1 MSFFKKLQNFR
12 SEEED
17 NHTVISESDGLS
29 DTDPGKDSEWLE
41 AGVSKPRPYRPSED
55 FQGAGR
61 TVKPRPSERA
71 ATSGNKES
79 KALRPGFRAERNSN
93 AEFNQALEEILWVI
107 KESLPVHTVSLFWVN
122 RNRKQYVL
130 ESCVTDAQ
138 SFSAEERI
146 SFSEDSYLQKIL
158 ETRNPVIRF
167 KIPAED
173 SGRLLPYYGQSEGIN
188 SFLGIPVFFG
198 EEICAVL
205 FADSLRPDAFGGDEV
220 AFFNRL
226 GKLVSHLVFI
236 YSMKDDL
243 EFSNRY
249 TQQMSTFVGNLQQ
262 LKNVRDLMTEVTSF
276 IQQAFEF
283 NYCALV
289 TFDTTGELSVQKV
302 ISQGNKAYVEEGL
315 PVAID
320 HSVVGAVMRSLKP
333 MILKSTEASLE
344 GRFRFQPGEALNLNT
359 SLIAVPV
366 SSANKCYGA
375 IVLEHDVKGWFTSS
389 HLQCLEQT
397 GFMTGLM
404 MENIYLD
411 ESAGNQKIYDE
422 ETGVFDHRFFMDRLS
437 VELTRALRVGFD
449 LCLVVFEIDRFQE
462 HEEKLGTLV
471 TDMASSHLAKL
482 LKVNLRNYDYLG
494 RLGRNRFAALM
505 VHSDATNAF
514 LIAEKIRESVASSPI
529 RFERIE
535 LPVTI
540 SIGISRFKKEK
551 ASADY
556 LIDGALAALQR
567 ARETGGNNVKTN

>member
-1 MSFFKKLQNFR
+1 MSFFKKLQNFG

-17 NHTVISESDGLS
+17 KPIVISDTDGFSGSESD
-29 DTDPGKDSEWLE
+29 KDSEWLE
-41 AGVSKPRPYRPSED
+41 AGVSKPRPYRPSDD
-55 FQGAGR
+55 FQGSVRKAPAK
-61 TVKPRPSERA
+61 TPERSVQA
-71 ATSGNKES
+71 VSNES
-79 KALRPGFRAERNSN
+79 KAVRPGFRAERNSN

-107 KESLPVHTVSLFWVN
+107 KESLPVYTVSLFWVN

-130 ESCVTDAQ
+130 ESCVTDSQ
-138 SFSAEERI
+138 SFSGDERI
-146 SFSEDSYLQKIL
+146 PFTDDSFLQKIL

-167 KIPAED
+167 KIPAEEI
-173 SGRLLPYYGQSEGIN
+173 GKLLPYYHQPERIN

-198 EEICAVL
+198 DEICAIL
-205 FADSLRPDAFGGDEV
+205 FADSLKPDAFGGDEV
-220 AFFNRL
+220 GFFNRL

-249 TQQMSTFVGNLQQ
+249 TQQMSTLVGDLQQ
-262 LKNVRDLMTEVTSF
+262 MKSVRDLLSQVTAF
-276 IQQAFEF
+276 IRQAFEF
-283 NYCALV
+283 SYGAV
-289 TFDTTGELSVQKV
+289 VAFDTTGELSVQKV
-302 ISQGNKAYVEEGL
+302 ISQGSGEYVTEGL
-315 PVAID
+315 AVAID
-320 HSVVGAVMRSLKP
+320 HSIAGAVMRSLKP

-344 GRFRFQPGEALNLNT
+344 GRFRFQPGEDLRLNT

-366 SSANKCYGA
+366 ASANKCYGA
-375 IVLEHDVKGWFTSS
+375 IVLEHEVKGWFTSS

-397 GFMTGLM
+397 GFLAGLM

-411 ESAGNQKIYDE
+411 ESAENQKIYDE
-422 ETGVFDHRFFMDRLS
+422 ATGVFDHRFFMDRLS

-462 HEEKLGTLV
+462 HEERLGALV
-471 TDMASSHLAKL
+471 TDMASSHLARL

-505 VHSDATNAF
+505 VHSDANNAF
-514 LIAEKIRESVASSPI
+514 LISEKIRESVASSPI
-529 RFERIE
+529 RFERME
-535 LPVTI
+535 VPVTI

-551 ASADY
+551 ATADY
-556 LIDGALAALQR
+556 LIEGALAALQR